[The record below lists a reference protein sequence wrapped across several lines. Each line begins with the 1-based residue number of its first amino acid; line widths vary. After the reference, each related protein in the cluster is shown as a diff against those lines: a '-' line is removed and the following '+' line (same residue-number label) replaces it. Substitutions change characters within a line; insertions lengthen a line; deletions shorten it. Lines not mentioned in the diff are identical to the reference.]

1 MQRITIP
8 EIKMHP
14 WFLNKLPVEFV
25 EEGKNN
31 KLESDLNGVDDS
43 SQSIE
48 EILSII
54 QEARK
59 PVEGPKIDSQFVGG
73 EMDFDEMDADDD
85 FDNDIETS
93 DDFDF
98 VCDMWMSEC

>member
-1 MQRITIP
+1 MLFMQRITIP

-14 WFLNKLPVEFV
+14 WFLNKLPTEFV
-25 EEGKNN
+25 EEGKSKLQNDVNN
-31 KLESDLNGVDDS
+31 VDDS
-43 SQSIE
+43 CQSIE

-59 PVEGPKIDSQFVGG
+59 PGEGPRVDGQFVGG
-73 EMDFDEMDADDD
+73 GMDPDEMDADDD

-98 VCDMWMSEC
+98 VCDM

>member
-1 MQRITIP
+1 MLLMQRITIP

-14 WFLNKLPVEFV
+14 WFLKKLPNELVED
-25 EEGKNN
+25 EKY
-31 KLESDLNGVDDS
+31 KLENDGNCVEDS

-48 EILSII
+48 EILLII

-59 PVEGPKIDSQFVGG
+59 PGEGPKLDGQFVGG
-73 EMDFDEMDADDD
+73 EMDFDEMDEDDD

-93 DDFDF
+93 DDFEY
-98 VCDMWMSEC
+98 VCDM